1 MHNPSTTEIPLGEC
15 LLAAVVFTDVA
26 NFSRQVGLNENRA
39 LQSVLRDFQLMA
51 PIISRFNGHLLKTMG
66 DGQLIYF
73 QSAISA
79 VNCAVAMQL
88 AVTEEAHSLPP
99 DEVLQHRIGIHLG
112 DVFVSENDVYGN
124 GVNIAARLQ
133 SRAEPGGICVSQ
145 TVYDVVK
152 HQLTLKVNY
161 LGAQELKNI
170 REAIHIYHLLIDPA
184 HKCSELPAAPSIAS
198 PEAVLTPAKS
208 SGISPHTSLATS
220 ATPASR
226 PRTSESSFH
235 LTIIGDF
242 SGRSSRSLLEP
253 LANRHPLA
261 IDIDNLDAVLS
272 RARVWLPLLQK
283 PGEHVELQFN
293 KLDDF
298 HPDQL
303 CRQVEPIHRLVQLRK
318 RLLNSKTAAAAIVEM
333 RELFADTLA
342 ATPPTQAVA
351 ESALVELILGKT
363 PANTPPARQN
373 PAHGIDAIIR
383 HLVRSSGGAQSPPV
397 ADEWIEPL
405 DLEISR
411 QLRAILHHP
420 DFQQMEAT
428 WGGVALLVN
437 TFGEEDNIKLSLI
450 DVSKAEL
457 IADLETQKIETTG
470 LCKLLESQPST
481 LLVANYT
488 FGDSVAD
495 LTALDRLSRIA
506 ATIQAPLIAAAHPHL
521 TGCESFYA
529 QPDPQ
534 TWTRA
539 LLSLNQQR
547 WLALRQS
554 ATASYLGLAA
564 PRFLLRQPYGQ
575 ASDPID
581 LFPFEEMPD
590 EVAHELYLWGN
601 PAFLCGYV
609 FCQAFLNEGWKL
621 SSARSGAVD
630 DMPVHQFS
638 DGDETTVKSWAE
650 TWLTELASSLML
662 KHGLIPIVA
671 NKNRNAVHIPNLQSI
686 ALPSQALPKLCAPSQ
701 RARR

>member
-1 MHNPSTTEIPLGEC
+1 MHNPPSTEIPLGER

-26 NFSRQVGLNENRA
+26 NFSLQVGLNENRA
-39 LQSVLRDFQLMA
+39 LQCVHRDFQLMA
-51 PIISRFNGHLLKTMG
+51 PIISRFNGRLLKTMG

-73 QSAISA
+73 QSAIHA

-88 AVTEEAHSLPP
+88 AVTEAGRTLPP
-99 DEVLQHRIGIHLG
+99 AEVLQHRIGIHLG

-133 SRAEPGGICVSQ
+133 SRAEIGGICISQ

-152 HQLTLKVNY
+152 HQLALKVNY

-170 REAIHIYHLLIDPA
+170 SEAIHIYHLLLDTTQRGADQPA
-184 HKCSELPAAPSIAS
+184 GLP
-198 PEAVLTPAKS
+198 
-208 SGISPHTSLATS
+208 G
-220 ATPASR
+220 ATPAPVPVPATKGSGFTLQSSLTTR
-226 PRTSESSFH
+226 ATPAPRTRTSDASFH
-235 LTIIGDF
+235 LAIMGDF
-242 SGRSSRSLLEP
+242 SGRSSRALLEP
-253 LANRHPLA
+253 LTNRQPLA

-283 PGEHVELQFN
+283 PGEQVELQFN
-293 KLDDF
+293 KLEDF

-303 CRQVEPIHRLVQLRK
+303 CRQVEPLQRLVQLRK
-318 RLLNSKTAAAAIVEM
+318 RLLNSKTAAAAVFEM
-333 RELFADTLA
+333 HELFADSLA
-342 ATPPTQAVA
+342 AAAPTPTMAD
-351 ESALVELILGKT
+351 SALVELILGKAPT
-363 PANTPPARQN
+363 DTPPAHPN
-373 PAHGIDAIIR
+373 PANGIDAIVR
-383 HLVRSSGGAQSPPV
+383 HLVRSSGGAASPPV

-420 DFQQMEAT
+420 DFQQMEAA

-437 TFGEEDNIKLSLI
+437 AFGEENNIKLSLLDI
-450 DVSKAEL
+450 SKAEL
-457 IADLETQKIETTG
+457 MADLETQEIETTG
-470 LCKLLESQPST
+470 LYKLLASQPWA

-488 FGDSVAD
+488 FGDSVAE
-495 LTALDRLSRIA
+495 LTTLERLSRIA
-506 ATIQAPLIAAAHPHL
+506 AAIQAPMIAAAHPHL
-521 TGCESFYA
+521 TGCESFCA

-539 LLSLNQQR
+539 LLPLNQQR
-547 WLALRQS
+547 WQTLRQS
-554 ATASYLGLAA
+554 AAACYLGLAA

-581 LFPFEEMPD
+581 LFSFEEMPD
-590 EVAHELYLWGN
+590 ETVHELYLWGN

-609 FCQAFLNEGWKL
+609 FCQAFLNEGWNL
-621 SSARSGAVD
+621 SSARSGAVE
-630 DMPVHQFS
+630 DMPVHPFRE
-638 DGDETTVKSWAE
+638 GDETTVKSWAE
-650 TWLTELASSLML
+650 TWLSERASSMML

-686 ALPSQALPKLCAPSQ
+686 ALPSQALPKLRAPDRS
-701 RARR
+701 